1 MTTQQLP
8 NLHHDITFSR
18 MADAFAKDQRTIQV
32 AEKLKERFV
41 DAFFHGALKGIKAG
55 YASYCKER
63 GSFDYVTPDVDNR
76 YANVLSRLYSDKY
89 ATDTIKRVYNGAQ
102 IGFLDD
108 ALHHL
113 FIEGAQYGL
122 TKGYEMGEQGNKK
135 ER

>member
-1 MTTQQLP
+1 MTPQQSP
-8 NLHHDITFSR
+8 DLHNDITFSR
-18 MADAFAKDQRTIQV
+18 MADGFVNDQRTIQAV
-32 AEKLKERFV
+32 GKLKETFAN
-41 DAFFHGALKGIKAG
+41 AFFHGAMKGIIAG
-55 YASYCKER
+55 YAIYCKER
-63 GSFDYVTPDVDNR
+63 GSFDYVTPDADNR
-76 YANVLSRLYSDKY
+76 YANLLNRLSSDKY
-89 ATDTIKRVYNGAQ
+89 AEDTIKRVYNDAQ